1 MASNLKLKGRVK
13 RLLRWRSSKAPLGK
27 CSDQFR
33 RRFTSKDSRNP
44 PCSRFPLHPLICH
57 RFASDRATARVR
69 RRRCGPNRKPLD
81 DFFSFLR
88 RGSSSCRPFER
99 RFRKDLI
106 IYNTFLTCRFFS
118 PFLHATL
125 TSPFIVLT
133 FLITYSTSS
142 TLTVVVTHSPQP
154 TSPCTPFSS
163 DLSDVN

>member
-13 RLLRWRSSKAPLGK
+13 RLLHWRSSKAPLGK

-44 PCSRFPLHPLICH
+44 PCSCFPLHPLICH
-57 RFASDRATARVR
+57 QFTGGCATARAR
-69 RRRCGPNRKPLD
+69 RRQFGPNCKPLD
-81 DFFSFLR
+81 DFFLFLR
-88 RGSSSCRPFER
+88 RSSSSCRPFER

-106 IYNTFLTCRFFS
+106 IYNTFLTCCFFS

-125 TSPFIVLT
+125 TNPFIVLT

-142 TLTVVVTHSPQP
+142 TLTVVVTPSPQP
-154 TSPCTPFSS
+154 TSPCTPVLIRFIGC
-163 DLSDVN
+163 